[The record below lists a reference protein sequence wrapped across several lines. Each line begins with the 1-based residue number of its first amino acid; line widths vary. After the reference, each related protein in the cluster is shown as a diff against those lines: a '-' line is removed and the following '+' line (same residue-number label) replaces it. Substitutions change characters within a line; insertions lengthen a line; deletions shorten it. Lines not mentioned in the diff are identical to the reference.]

1 MHIAGVESN
10 LQPHLSSAK
19 SMYFYNS
26 VAGKREHKNIR
37 KSLIC
42 KL

>member
-1 MHIAGVESN
+1 MHIAGVGSK

-19 SMYFYNS
+19 SIYLYNS
-26 VAGKREHKNIR
+26 VAGKREHKDIN